1 MTNASHSHIPTFSG
15 AFRTNLDAMIDLFKR
30 GDKGPAGKTIG
41 FELERILIDRT
52 GTPVP
57 FEGKQGVGA
66 LLECIAKEAEAQQGT
81 CERMIIDG
89 HLLGVGYTH
98 TTALEP
104 VTVTV
109 SRLT

>member
-57 FEGKQGVGA
+57 FEGKRGVGA
-66 LLECIAKEAEAQQGT
+66 LLERIAKEAEASKAHRAHDYRRASAG
-81 CERMIIDG
+81 CG
-89 HLLGVGYTH
+89 LYAHNC
-98 TTALEP
+98 A
-104 VTVTV
+104 
-109 SRLT
+109 